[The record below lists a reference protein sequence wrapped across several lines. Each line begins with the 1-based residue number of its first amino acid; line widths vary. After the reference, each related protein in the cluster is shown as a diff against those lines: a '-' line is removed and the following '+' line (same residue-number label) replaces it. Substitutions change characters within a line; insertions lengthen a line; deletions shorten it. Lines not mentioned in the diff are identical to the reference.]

1 MRTLLSAFIATSLLL
16 ATVSAEARQQRSAK
30 AKVEF
35 KYQNPCPATGA
46 RKGSCPGYVVDHI
59 EPLCAGGADTA
70 GNMQWQTIAEGK
82 LKDKAERKQC
92 SEYNQ
97 GRKP

>member
-1 MRTLLSAFIATSLLL
+1 MLTAFIATSLLL

-30 AKVEF
+30 AKAVF
-35 KYQNPCPATGA
+35 KYQNPCPATGE

-59 EPLCAGGADTA
+59 EALCAGGGDTPE
-70 GNMQWQTIAEGK
+70 NMQWQTIEEGK

>member
-1 MRTLLSAFIATSLLL
+1 MLTAFIAASLML

-30 AKVEF
+30 AKAEF

-46 RKGSCPGYVVDHI
+46 RKGSCLGYVVDHI
-59 EPLCAGGADTA
+59 EPLCAGGADTPD
-70 GNMQWQTIAEGK
+70 NMQWQTIEEGK

-92 SEYNQ
+92 SNRQ
-97 GRKP
+97 RL